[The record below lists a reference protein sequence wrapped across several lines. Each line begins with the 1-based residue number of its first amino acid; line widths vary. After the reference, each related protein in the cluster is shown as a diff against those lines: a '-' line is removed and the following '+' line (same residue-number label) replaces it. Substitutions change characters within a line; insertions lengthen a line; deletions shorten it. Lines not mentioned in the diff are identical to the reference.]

1 MKGKINLKTIIIF
14 SILIVV
20 IILSVVGVNLAKTF
34 ISGATSSYEPQDL
47 NAVSKDDG
55 KSATVTWTTDK
66 SVKASVFYGTNM
78 ASLLL
83 MAEDVDAT
91 VNHNILL
98 TNLKTNTTY
107 YYKIVADD
115 NNVFDNGGL
124 MYSFKTS
131 GTDDSSAGD
140 SSLTPTIDPTL
151 ISPSPTISAS
161 SSSATNSSTC
171 NQTTDY
177 NGDGTINSLD
187 YMSCL
192 KGKVTVTPSNDNCT
206 GDYNKDG
213 VINSLDRIKCLQDNK
228 K

>member
-20 IILSVVGVNLAKTF
+20 IVLAVIGVNVAKTF

-47 NAVSKDDG
+47 SAVSKDDG

-66 SVKASVFYGTNM
+66 AVKASVFYGTNM

-91 VNHNILL
+91 ANHNILL

-131 GTDDSSAGD
+131 GTDDSVAD
-140 SSLTPTIDPTL
+140 SPTPTIDPTL

-161 SSSATNSSTC
+161 SSSTANC

-192 KGKVTVTPSNDNCT
+192 KGKVTPSSDKCT

-213 VINSLDRIKCLQDNK
+213 VINSLDRIKCLQDSK